1 MTISTSWTGIWQ
13 YGYGPRRY
21 ATEVLKSM
29 NFVGANANL
38 RNPVMDRITA
48 EVSGATTGYSELVK
62 TVSTEAAK
70 L

>member
-1 MTISTSWTGIWQ
+1 
-13 YGYGPRRY
+13 
-21 ATEVLKSM
+21 M